1 MSLTQFGVMAVVAVL
16 VTIPT
21 ILLVPRARTSPA
33 FNRLL
38 WGATALV
45 AFLIAWIAVA
55 MARDSGSLASVMVAD
70 TPVLPVVIG
79 ALVGALALNLPLW
92 LLDRFENEGE
102 EPWLEEMDEE
112 IVQAPEEEK
121 RDGA

>member
-1 MSLTQFGVMAVVAVL
+1 MSLTQFLVLAVIALL

-21 ILLVPRARTSPA
+21 ILLVPRDRTSPA

-38 WGATALV
+38 WAATALV

-55 MARDSGSLASVMVAD
+55 MARDSGSLDSMLVAD
-70 TPVLPVVIG
+70 TPLLPAVLG

-92 LLDRFENEGE
+92 VLDRFETESAE
-102 EPWLEEMDEE
+102 TWPAEADEE
-112 IVQAPEEEK
+112 TARPPEDERPDET
-121 RDGA
+121 